1 MPEGPEVK
9 IVADFLNKKLENKI
23 ITELNY
29 CSKPYKKKH
38 RQWKVTYMSPN
49 LLSLCGLVRTKIIRP
64 HLVLFQDDFCMGWKM
79 YKLR

>member
-29 CSKPYKKKH
+29 CSKPYKKKYSKLINKLN
-38 RQWKVTYMSPN
+38 QFTPINFK
-49 LLSLCGLVRTKIIRP
+49 LLSFLQLQIAPLCL
-64 HLVLFQDDFCMGWKM
+64 
-79 YKLR
+79 

>member
-29 CSKPYKKKH
+29 CSKPYNFRSEYGISLGSLPIKMPKIKFLISDKDKKLPTFKEFL
-38 RQWKVTYMSPN
+38 KE
-49 LLSLCGLVRTKIIRP
+49 
-64 HLVLFQDDFCMGWKM
+64 
-79 YKLR
+79 

>member
-29 CSKPYKKKH
+29 CSNPYKKKYSKLINKLNQFTPINFKEIFCIGKASFLKLDKH
-38 RQWKVTYMSPN
+38 NYFSY
-49 LLSLCGLVRTKIIRP
+49 
-64 HLVLFQDDFCMGWKM
+64 HLGN
-79 YKLR
+79 YI